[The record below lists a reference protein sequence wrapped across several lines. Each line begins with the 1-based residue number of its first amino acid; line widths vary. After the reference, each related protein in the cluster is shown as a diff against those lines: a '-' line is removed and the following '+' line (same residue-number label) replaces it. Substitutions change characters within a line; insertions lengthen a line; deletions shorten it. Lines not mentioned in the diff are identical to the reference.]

1 MYSGGY
7 LLCAFNAGLIIFN
20 PKNEKGMGIMQIKR
34 TIERVPGGLMVVPL
48 FLGALLNTIDQ
59 MHIPFIMDFLKSLG
73 VAQFKPGVY
82 EFLRI
87 GGFSQWLFKDGA
99 LCLIAL
105 FLFCCGSQMN
115 LRVGGIA
122 MKKGILLTASKYF
135 TGVGVGFLWGY
146 LSGDM
151 MHGFLGLSAVAIIAA
166 MTNGN
171 GGMYAALTGQYGNRS
186 DVGAVAVLSLN
197 DGPFFTLMALGML
210 GANFPIIA
218 FIAVLLPIA
227 IGMLLGN
234 LDPDIREFLK
244 PGETLPVPF
253 FAFALGAGMN
263 FATFLNPNVVAAG
276 LALGLMTTV
285 ITGATGMLVFRLS
298 GERSQIAPVAEAST
312 AGNAV
317 GTPAAIAA
325 AASVAMGADMM
336 TAAEAQAYKNLVEI
350 ATLQVSIS
358 TRTTA
363 ILCPIAVILVDKWQK
378 SRGINAK
385 DEPCEIEATPAQQ
398 EA

>member
-1 MYSGGY
+1 MV
-7 LLCAFNAGLIIFN
+7 
-20 PKNEKGMGIMQIKR
+20 QIKK
-34 TIERVPGGLMVVPL
+34 TIEKVPGGLMVVPL
-48 FLGALLNTIDQ
+48 FFAALLNTIDQ
-59 MHIPFIMDFLKSLG
+59 MHIPFIMSFLKSLG
-73 VAQFKPGVY
+73 VAPVKPGIY
-82 EFLRI
+82 EFLKI
-87 GGFSQWLFKDGA
+87 GGFTQWLFKDGA
-99 LCLIAL
+99 LPLIAL

-115 LRVGGIA
+115 LRVGGVA

-135 TGVGVGFLWGY
+135 TGLIVGVLWGK

-151 MHGFLGLSAVAIIAA
+151 MNGFLGLSTMAIIAA

-218 FIAVLLPIA
+218 FVAVLLPIA

-234 LDPDIREFLK
+234 LDPDIRTFLK
-244 PGETLPVPF
+244 PGETLPIPF

-263 FATFLNPNVVAAG
+263 FATFFNPKVVVAG
-276 LALGLMTTV
+276 VTLGLMTVTLTAL
-285 ITGATGMLVFRLS
+285 TGILVFKLFR
-298 GERSQIAPVAEAST
+298 EKSQIAPVAEAST

-325 AASVAMGADMM
+325 AASVAAGAGMM
-336 TAAEAQAYKNLVEI
+336 SPAEAQAYKNLVEI
-350 ATLQVSIS
+350 ATLQVSLS
-358 TRTTA
+358 TLTTA
-363 ILCPIAVILVDKWQK
+363 ILCPFAVIMMDKWQK
-378 SRGINAK
+378 SRGIDAK
-385 DEPCEIEATPAQQ
+385 AE
-398 EA
+398 

>member
-1 MYSGGY
+1 MV
-7 LLCAFNAGLIIFN
+7 
-20 PKNEKGMGIMQIKR
+20 QIKK
-34 TIERVPGGLMVVPL
+34 TIEKVPGGLMVVPL
-48 FLGALLNTIDQ
+48 FFAALLNTIDQ
-59 MHIPFIMDFLKSLG
+59 MHIPFIMSFLKSLG
-73 VAQFKPGVY
+73 VSPVKPGIY

-87 GGFSQWLFKDGA
+87 GGFAQWLFKDGA
-99 LCLIAL
+99 LPLIAL

-115 LRVGGIA
+115 LRVGGVA
-122 MKKGILLTASKYF
+122 MKKGVLLTASKYF
-135 TGVGVGFLWGY
+135 TGVIVGVLWGK

-151 MHGFLGLSAVAIIAA
+151 MNGFLGLSTMAIIAA

-234 LDPDIREFLK
+234 LDPDIRTFLK
-244 PGETLPVPF
+244 PGETLPIPF

-263 FATFLNPNVVAAG
+263 FATFFNPKVVVAG
-276 LALGLMTTV
+276 VTLGLMTVTLTAL
-285 ITGATGMLVFRLS
+285 TGILVFKLFR
-298 GERSQIAPVAEAST
+298 EKSQIAPVAEAST

-325 AASVAMGADMM
+325 AASVAAGAGMM
-336 TAAEAQAYKNLVEI
+336 SPAEAQAYKNLVEI
-350 ATLQVSIS
+350 ATLQVSLS
-358 TRTTA
+358 TLTTA
-363 ILCPIAVILVDKWQK
+363 ILCPFAVIMMDKWQK
-378 SRGINAK
+378 SRGIDAK
-385 DEPCEIEATPAQQ
+385 AD
-398 EA
+398 

>member
-1 MYSGGY
+1 MV
-7 LLCAFNAGLIIFN
+7 
-20 PKNEKGMGIMQIKR
+20 QIKK
-34 TIERVPGGLMVVPL
+34 TIEKVPGGLMVVPL
-48 FLGALLNTIDQ
+48 FFAALLNTIDQ
-59 MHIPFIMDFLKSLG
+59 MHIPFIMSFLKSLG
-73 VAQFKPGVY
+73 VAPVKPGIY
-82 EFLRI
+82 EFLKI
-87 GGFSQWLFKDGA
+87 GGFTQWLFKDGA
-99 LCLIAL
+99 LPLIAL

-115 LRVGGIA
+115 LRVGGLA
-122 MKKGILLTASKYF
+122 MNKGILLTASKYF
-135 TGVGVGFLWGY
+135 TGLIVGVLWGK

-151 MHGFLGLSAVAIIAA
+151 MNGFLGLSTMAIIAA

-234 LDPDIREFLK
+234 LDPDIRTFLK
-244 PGETLPVPF
+244 PGETLPIPF

-263 FATFLNPNVVAAG
+263 FATFFNPKVVVAG
-276 LALGLMTTV
+276 VTLGLMTVTLTAL
-285 ITGATGMLVFRLS
+285 TGILVFKLFR
-298 GERSQIAPVAEAST
+298 EKSQIAPVAEAST

-325 AASVAMGADMM
+325 AASVAAGAGMM
-336 TAAEAQAYKNLVEI
+336 SPAEAQAYKNLVEI
-350 ATLQVSIS
+350 ATLQVSLS
-358 TRTTA
+358 TLTTA
-363 ILCPIAVILVDKWQK
+363 ILCPFAVIMMDKWQK
-378 SRGINAK
+378 SQGIDAK
-385 DEPCEIEATPAQQ
+385 AE
-398 EA
+398 

>member
-1 MYSGGY
+1 MV
-7 LLCAFNAGLIIFN
+7 
-20 PKNEKGMGIMQIKR
+20 QIKK
-34 TIERVPGGLMVVPL
+34 TIEKVPGGLMVVPL
-48 FLGALLNTIDQ
+48 FFAALLNTIDQ
-59 MHIPFIMDFLKSLG
+59 MHIPFIMSFLKSLG
-73 VAQFKPGVY
+73 VAPVKPGIY

-87 GGFSQWLFKDGA
+87 GGFTQWLFKDGA
-99 LCLIAL
+99 LPLIAL

-115 LRVGGIA
+115 LRVGGLA

-135 TGVGVGFLWGY
+135 TGLIVGVLWGK

-151 MHGFLGLSAVAIIAA
+151 MNGFLGLSTMAIIAA

-218 FIAVLLPIA
+218 FIAVLLPIG

-234 LDPDIREFLK
+234 LDPDIRSFLK
-244 PGETLPVPF
+244 PGESLPIPF

-263 FATFLNPNVVAAG
+263 FATFFNPKVVVAG
-276 LALGLMTTV
+276 VTLGLMTV
-285 ITGATGMLVFRLS
+285 VLTGLTGILVFKLFR
-298 GERSQIAPVAEAST
+298 EKSQIAPVAEAST

-325 AASVAMGADMM
+325 AASVAAGAGMM
-336 TAAEAQAYKNLVEI
+336 SPAEAQAYKNLVEI
-350 ATLQVSIS
+350 ATLQVSLS
-358 TRTTA
+358 TLTTA
-363 ILCPIAVILVDKWQK
+363 ILCPFAVIMMDKWQK
-378 SRGINAK
+378 SQGIDAK
-385 DEPCEIEATPAQQ
+385 AE
-398 EA
+398 

>member
-1 MYSGGY
+1 MV
-7 LLCAFNAGLIIFN
+7 
-20 PKNEKGMGIMQIKR
+20 QIKK
-34 TIERVPGGLMVVPL
+34 TIEKVPGGLMVVPL
-48 FLGALLNTIDQ
+48 FFAALLNTIDQ
-59 MHIPFIMDFLKSLG
+59 MHIPFIMSFLKSLG
-73 VAQFKPGVY
+73 VAPVKPGIY
-82 EFLRI
+82 EFLKI
-87 GGFSQWLFKDGA
+87 GGFTQWLFKDGA
-99 LCLIAL
+99 LPLIAL

-115 LRVGGIA
+115 LRVGGVA

-135 TGVGVGFLWGY
+135 TGLIVGVLWGK

-151 MHGFLGLSAVAIIAA
+151 MNGFLGLSTMAIIAA

-197 DGPFFTLMALGML
+197 DGPLFTLMALGML

-234 LDPDIREFLK
+234 LDPDIRSFLK
-244 PGETLPVPF
+244 PGETLPIPF

-263 FATFLNPNVVAAG
+263 FATFFNPKVVVAG
-276 LALGLMTTV
+276 VTLGLMTVTLTAL
-285 ITGATGMLVFRLS
+285 TGILVFKLFR
-298 GERSQIAPVAEAST
+298 EKSQIAPVAEAST

-325 AASVAMGADMM
+325 AASVAAGAGMM
-336 TAAEAQAYKNLVEI
+336 SPAEAQAYKNLVEI
-350 ATLQVSIS
+350 ATLQVSLS
-358 TRTTA
+358 TLTTA
-363 ILCPIAVILVDKWQK
+363 ILCPFAVIMMDKWQK
-378 SRGINAK
+378 SRGIDAK
-385 DEPCEIEATPAQQ
+385 AD
-398 EA
+398 

>member
-1 MYSGGY
+1 MV
-7 LLCAFNAGLIIFN
+7 
-20 PKNEKGMGIMQIKR
+20 QIKK
-34 TIERVPGGLMVVPL
+34 TIEKVPGGLMVVPL
-48 FLGALLNTIDQ
+48 FTAALLNTIDQ
-59 MHIPFIMDFLKSLG
+59 MHIPFIMSFLKSLG
-73 VAQFKPGVY
+73 VAPVKPGIY
-82 EFLRI
+82 EFLKI
-87 GGFSQWLFKDGA
+87 GGFTQWLFKDGA
-99 LCLIAL
+99 LPLIAL

-115 LRVGGIA
+115 LRVGGVA

-135 TGVGVGFLWGY
+135 TGLIVGVLWGK

-151 MHGFLGLSAVAIIAA
+151 MNGFLGLSTMAIIAA

-234 LDPDIREFLK
+234 LDPDIRTFLK
-244 PGETLPVPF
+244 PGETLPIPF

-263 FATFLNPNVVAAG
+263 FATFFNPKVVVAG
-276 LALGLMTTV
+276 VTLGLMTVTLTAL
-285 ITGATGMLVFRLS
+285 TGILVFKLFR
-298 GERSQIAPVAEAST
+298 EKSQIAPVAEAST

-325 AASVAMGADMM
+325 AASVAAGAGMM
-336 TAAEAQAYKNLVEI
+336 SPAEAQAYKNLVEI
-350 ATLQVSIS
+350 ATLQVSLS
-358 TRTTA
+358 TLTTA
-363 ILCPIAVILVDKWQK
+363 ILCPFAVIMMDKWQK
-378 SRGINAK
+378 SRGIDAK
-385 DEPCEIEATPAQQ
+385 AD
-398 EA
+398 

>member
-1 MYSGGY
+1 
-7 LLCAFNAGLIIFN
+7 
-20 PKNEKGMGIMQIKR
+20 MQIKR
-34 TIERVPGGLMVVPL
+34 AIEKVPGGLMVVPL
-48 FLGALLNTIDQ
+48 MFGALLNTIDQ
-59 MHIPFIMDFLKSLG
+59 LHIPFIMSFLKSLG
-73 VAQFKPGVY
+73 VAPIKPGIY

-87 GGFSQWLFKDGA
+87 GGFTQFLFKDGA
-99 LCLIAL
+99 MPLIAL

-115 LRVGGIA
+115 LRVGGLA
-122 MKKGILLTASKYF
+122 LKKGVLLTASKYF
-135 TGVGVGFLWGY
+135 TGLIVGVIWGK

-151 MHGFLGLSAVAIIAA
+151 MNGFLGLSTMAIIAA

-218 FIAVLLPIA
+218 FIAVLLPIG

-234 LDPDIREFLK
+234 LDKDIREFLK
-244 PGETLPVPF
+244 PGESLPIPF

-263 FATFLNPNVVAAG
+263 LATFFNPKVVVAG
-276 LALGLMTTV
+276 VTLGLMTT
-285 ITGATGMLVFRLS
+285 ILTGLTGILVFKLFR
-298 GERSQIAPVAEAST
+298 EKSQIAPVAEAST

-325 AASVAMGADMM
+325 AASIAVGAGMM
-336 TAAEAQAYKNLVEI
+336 SPAEALAYKNLVEI
-350 ATLQVSIS
+350 ATLQVSLS
-358 TRTTA
+358 TLTTA
-363 ILCPIAVILVDKWQK
+363 ILCPIAVILMDKWQK
-378 SRGINAK
+378 SRGIDAK
-385 DEPCEIEATPAQQ
+385 IEYPENGQSANHQA
-398 EA
+398 

>member
-1 MYSGGY
+1 MR
-7 LLCAFNAGLIIFN
+7 
-20 PKNEKGMGIMQIKR
+20 IKR
-34 TIERVPGGLMVVPL
+34 TIEKVPGGLMVVPL
-48 FLGALLNTIDQ
+48 FFGALLNTIDQ
-59 MHIPFIMDFLKSLG
+59 LHIPAIMAFLKSIG
-73 VAQFKPGVY
+73 VAQFKPGIY

-122 MKKGILLTASKYF
+122 MKKGVILTTSKYF
-135 TGVGVGFLWGY
+135 VGLGVGFLWGY

-151 MHGFLGLSAVAIIAA
+151 YNGFLGLSAMAIIAA
-166 MTNGN
+166 LTNGN

-186 DVGAVAVLSLN
+186 DVAAVAVLSLN

-210 GANFPIIA
+210 GSNFPIIA
-218 FIAVLLPIA
+218 FIAVLLPIG
-227 IGMLLGN
+227 IGMLFGN
-234 LDPDIREFLK
+234 LDPDIRAFLK
-244 PGETLPVPF
+244 PGESLPVPF

-263 FATFLNPNVVAAG
+263 FATFFNPKVVAAG
-276 LALGLMTTV
+276 LTLGIMTTV
-285 ITGATGMLVFRLS
+285 LTGLAGIFWFWVFR
-298 GERSQIAPVAEAST
+298 EKSQIAPVAEAST

-325 AASVAMGADMM
+325 AAAVAVGAGMM
-336 TAAEAQAYKNLVEI
+336 TAAEAQAYKDIVEI

-358 TRTTA
+358 TLTTA
-363 ILCPIAVILVDKWQK
+363 ILCPIAVILMDKWQK
-378 SRGINAK
+378 SRGIDGR
-385 DEPCEIEATPAQQ
+385 DEPAEHLQAVAQ

>member
-1 MYSGGY
+1 MV
-7 LLCAFNAGLIIFN
+7 
-20 PKNEKGMGIMQIKR
+20 QIKKS
-34 TIERVPGGLMVVPL
+34 IEEVPGGLMVVPL
-48 FLGALLNTIDQ
+48 FFAALLNTIDQ
-59 MHIPFIMDFLKSLG
+59 MHIPFIMSFLKSLG
-73 VAQFKPGVY
+73 VAPVKPGIY
-82 EFLRI
+82 EFLKI
-87 GGFSQWLFKDGA
+87 GGFTQWLFKDGA
-99 LCLIAL
+99 LPLIAL

-115 LRVGGIA
+115 LRVGGLA

-135 TGVGVGFLWGY
+135 TGLIVGVLWGK

-151 MHGFLGLSAVAIIAA
+151 MNGFLGLSTMAIIAA

-218 FIAVLLPIA
+218 FIAVLLPIG

-234 LDPDIREFLK
+234 LDPDIRSFLK
-244 PGETLPVPF
+244 PGESLPIPF

-263 FATFLNPNVVAAG
+263 FATFFNPKVVVAG
-276 LALGLMTTV
+276 VTLGLMTV
-285 ITGATGMLVFRLS
+285 VLTGLTGILVFKLFR
-298 GERSQIAPVAEAST
+298 EKSQIAPVAEAST

-325 AASVAMGADMM
+325 AASVAAGAGMM
-336 TAAEAQAYKNLVEI
+336 SPAEAQAYKNLVEI
-350 ATLQVSIS
+350 ATLQVSLS
-358 TRTTA
+358 TLTTA
-363 ILCPIAVILVDKWQK
+363 ILCPFAVIMMDKWQK
-378 SRGINAK
+378 SQGIDAK
-385 DEPCEIEATPAQQ
+385 AE
-398 EA
+398 

>member
-1 MYSGGY
+1 MV
-7 LLCAFNAGLIIFN
+7 
-20 PKNEKGMGIMQIKR
+20 QIKK
-34 TIERVPGGLMVVPL
+34 TIEKVPGGLMVVPL
-48 FLGALLNTIDQ
+48 FTAALLNTIDQ
-59 MHIPFIMDFLKSLG
+59 MHIPFIMSFLKSLG
-73 VAQFKPGVY
+73 VAPVKPGIY
-82 EFLRI
+82 EFLKI
-87 GGFSQWLFKDGA
+87 GGFTQWLFKDGA
-99 LCLIAL
+99 LPLIAL

-115 LRVGGIA
+115 LRVGGVA

-135 TGVGVGFLWGY
+135 TGLIVGVLWGK

-151 MHGFLGLSAVAIIAA
+151 MNGFLGLSTMAIIAA

-234 LDPDIREFLK
+234 LDPDIRTFLK
-244 PGETLPVPF
+244 PGETLPIPF

-263 FATFLNPNVVAAG
+263 FATFFNPKVVVAG
-276 LALGLMTTV
+276 VTLGLMTVTLTAL
-285 ITGATGMLVFRLS
+285 TGILVFKLFR
-298 GERSQIAPVAEAST
+298 EKSQIAPVAEAST

-325 AASVAMGADMM
+325 AASVAAGAGMM
-336 TAAEAQAYKNLVEI
+336 SPAEAQAYKNLVEI
-350 ATLQVSIS
+350 ATLQVSLS
-358 TRTTA
+358 TLTTA
-363 ILCPIAVILVDKWQK
+363 ILCPFAVIMMDKWQK
-378 SRGINAK
+378 SRGIDAK
-385 DEPCEIEATPAQQ
+385 AE
-398 EA
+398 